1 VLAWGLVAAYSES
14 SVLGLRYLIANLFLV
29 PSTLVLAMYWMPRTP
44 MARKAF
50 LRPPDDHDLAGS
62 VADPG
67 VDQLVGQ
74 SGRALTPL
82 RPSGMVDFDGRR
94 LDGVAE
100 QGLIAAGSPVLA
112 VAIRSGRVIVRALID
127 PEPKAAAE
135 V

>member
-1 VLAWGLVAAYSES
+1 
-14 SVLGLRYLIANLFLV
+14 
-29 PSTLVLAMYWMPRTP
+29 
-44 MARKAF
+44 
-50 LRPPDDHDLAGS
+50 
-62 VADPG
+62 
-67 VDQLVGQ
+67 
-74 SGRALTPL
+74 
-82 RPSGMVDFDGRR
+82 MVDFDGRR